1 MSQLAGMV
9 RLMTAASQT
18 SAPDG
23 ADYDALIF
31 DWDGTLVDSRDI
43 CFHGLASALAD
54 VDVVLDPQWYW
65 PREAIASPDMLVL
78 WEQEF
83 GPLPEPIDEIIVRC
97 RTYVMAAAPRLV
109 VIEAY
114 AQIARAAHARGQRLA
129 IGSNASTN
137 TVAAGLA
144 ATGLVALF
152 DTVVT
157 WSDVP
162 AGRGKPAPDIFLLA
176 AQRLDTRPDRC
187 LVYEDTDDGVTAA
200 LVAGMTAYNVRTG
213 QLLRP
218 QPSVP
223 AA

>member
-1 MSQLAGMV
+1 M
-9 RLMTAASQT
+9 
-18 SAPDG
+18 
-23 ADYDALIF
+23 
-31 DWDGTLVDSRDI
+31 
-43 CFHGLASALAD
+43 ASALAD

-97 RTYVMAAAPRLV
+97 RTYVMAAAPRLIV
-109 VIEAY
+109 VEAN

-152 DTVVT
+152 ETVVT

-176 AQRLDTRPDRC
+176 AQRLDARPDRC

-218 QPSVP
+218 QPSIP